1 MKVRLMNGLEFC
13 INKYKKVNIMIKYIK
28 NFWDDYCLWII
39 SGCVITIAVT
49 LLIVLKGYSNT
60 SRNERYDNCEVT
72 VSEIVINNHSYLRI
86 CESDGFSTVRHLVH
100 NPDCSC
106 LK

>member
-1 MKVRLMNGLEFC
+1 MKAKLRNGLEFC
-13 INKYKKVNIMIKYIK
+13 INKYEKVNIMMKYVK
-28 NFWDDYCLWII
+28 NFWNEYCFWII
-39 SGCVITIAVT
+39 GVCVIIIAIT
-49 LLIVLKGYSNT
+49 LLLMLKGCSNT
-60 SRNERYDNCEVT
+60 SRNMRYDNCEVT
-72 VSEIVINNHSYLRI
+72 VSEIVVNNHSYLRV